1 MKDVNQDD
9 VKALLN
15 FVYQG
20 TVYISEKKLASFLR
34 TAELLQ
40 IRGLAGAASTINTD
54 LVRTECMKIIFFT
67 MYLMI
72 DLFLL
77 GIN

>member
-1 MKDVNQDD
+1 MKDINQDD
-9 VKALLN
+9 VQALLN

-20 TVYISEKKLASFLR
+20 TVYISEKKLESFLR

-54 LVRTECMKIIFFT
+54 LVRDIVLHLITII
-67 MYLMI
+67 
-72 DLFLL
+72 
-77 GIN
+77 

>member
-1 MKDVNQDD
+1 
-9 VKALLN
+9 
-15 FVYQG
+15 VYQG

-54 LVRTECMKIIFFT
+54 LVSIQYFYQAK
-67 MYLMI
+67 L
-72 DLFLL
+72 
-77 GIN
+77 